1 MCNKLVNA
9 SFMTYL
15 NKRQINNGLI
25 ILFRRFLEIQG
36 KNYRC
41 QLRVQIF
48 SSQKIISLLL
58 RIFTTFSPTLLS
70 CMGIVCYALFFCLD

>member
-1 MCNKLVNA
+1 MCNKFVNA

-41 QLRVQIF
+41 QLRVQN
-48 SSQKIISLLL
+48 SDLN
-58 RIFTTFSPTLLS
+58 
-70 CMGIVCYALFFCLD
+70 